1 MAQINAFTI
10 PIWTFNFPQHEELK
24 QRYIDYASDSANWG
38 RVLDH
43 IKFGKATLHQE
54 PLFKNFTDFVQLQTE
69 WVMSQ
74 MGFQPQAQITSL
86 WTTLQPPGGRHHRH
100 AHGNSF
106 LAGVYYLS
114 GAPETRGTTFYN
126 PAVASQVII
135 PARIPGLNL
144 MIAHRYVKEFVPGQL
159 VIFPAWL
166 EHQTDP
172 NLTQQDRII
181 LGFNAMPVGQTTH
194 DPFDR
199 YVYQDMTG
207 QPFNENY

>member
-10 PIWTFNFPQHEELK
+10 PIWTFDFPQHEELK
-24 QRYIDYASDSANWG
+24 QQYIDFSSDSANWG
-38 RVLDH
+38 RSLGH
-43 IKFGKATLHQE
+43 IKFGKATLHNE
-54 PLFKNFTDFVQLQTE
+54 PLFKSFTDFVLLQTE

-74 MGFQPQAQITSL
+74 MGFVPKAQITSM
-86 WTTLQPPGGRHHRH
+86 WSTLQPPGGRHHRH
-100 AHGNSF
+100 THGNTF

-126 PAVASQVII
+126 PAVAAQVIV
-135 PARIPGLNL
+135 PARLPNTRT
-144 MIAHRYVKEFVPGQL
+144 MINHRHVNNFTPGQL

-172 NLTQQDRII
+172 NATNENRII
-181 LGFNAMPVGQTTH
+181 LGFNSMPVGQTTH

-199 YVYQDMTG
+199 YVYQDMAD
-207 QPFNENY
+207 QPFTEYY